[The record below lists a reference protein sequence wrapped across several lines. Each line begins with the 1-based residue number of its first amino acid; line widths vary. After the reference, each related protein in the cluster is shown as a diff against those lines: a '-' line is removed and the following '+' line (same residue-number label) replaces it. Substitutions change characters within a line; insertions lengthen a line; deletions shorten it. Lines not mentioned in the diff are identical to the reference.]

1 MKSGVFNEQLRMIFN
16 QVIEPW
22 GAPTI
27 TITPLFYQGVIAGSE
42 FLTYNVN
49 KLYLCLGL
57 QTSCLTGALAS
68 NAYIYIYNE
77 ANALSFHTQN
87 GGAAWDA
94 TAAAFKY
101 YSNDAQIRNL
111 YFSRILGAGQVY
123 MKFSGYR
130 INR

>member
-49 KLYLCLGL
+49 KVYLCESVNFMGG
-57 QTSCLTGALAS
+57 TSYINTSTYINLYDLT
-68 NAYIYIYNE
+68 
-77 ANALSFHTQN
+77 NALFVNHSSQSTY
-87 GGAAWDA
+87 WDTVA
-94 TAAAFKY
+94 NVFRTVSE
-101 YSNDAQIRNL
+101 SNYLYNL
-111 YFSRILGAGQVY
+111 YFSRFLSANHGSII
-123 MKFSGYR
+123 FHGYR
-130 INR
+130 ITR

>member
-1 MKSGVFNEQLRMIFN
+1 MKSGVFNERLRMIFN

-49 KLYLCLGL
+49 KAYLCVSMTPGHFGNPL
-57 QTSCLTGALAS
+57 
-68 NAYIYIYNE
+68 NANGFITLYDL
-77 ANALSFHTQN
+77 ANAVFHTVQN
-87 GGAAWDA
+87 QYINFDS
-94 TAAAFKY
+94 TAGQTLRAPAPY
-101 YSNDAQIRNL
+101 EITNC
-111 YFSRILGAGQVY
+111 YFSRLTNGTYSTIT
-123 MKFSGYR
+123 FFGYR